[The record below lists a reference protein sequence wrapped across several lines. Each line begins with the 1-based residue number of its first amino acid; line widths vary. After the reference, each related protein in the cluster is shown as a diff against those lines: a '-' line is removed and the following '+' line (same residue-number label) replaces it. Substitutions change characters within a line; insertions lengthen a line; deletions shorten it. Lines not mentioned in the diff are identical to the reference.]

1 MITIILYDNNRFNYK
16 NFYEIPIEYYNQIK
30 VIKCNNN
37 NLYNID
43 FIANFP
49 NLIKLNASNNR
60 IKYIPFI
67 SKLEE
72 LDIYNNQ
79 LEELPPLL
87 NLKKL
92 YAFNNNLSTIPEFP
106 NLEIMDVSNNKIINL
121 VCGKNIT
128 HLYISYNNISTIKFK
143 GNLVKDIE
151 CNSNSLTNFVFAK
164 KLNNLQRIKYD
175 NNPIE
180 LIYNYS

>member
-1 MITIILYDNNRFNYK
+1 MITIILYDNNRFEFK
-16 NFYEIPIEYYNQIK
+16 TFYEIPIEYYSLIK
-30 VIKCNNN
+30 TIKCNNY

-49 NLIKLNASNNR
+49 NLIKLNASNNK
-60 IKYIPFI
+60 IKFIPFI
-67 SKLEE
+67 CKLEE

-92 YAFNNNLSTIPEFP
+92 YAFNNNLSIIPEFP
-106 NLEIMDVSNNKIINL
+106 NLEIMDVSNNKIINI
-121 VCGKNIT
+121 VCGKYIT
-128 HLYISYNNISTIKFK
+128 HLYISYNNISNIKFK

-151 CNSNSLTNFVFAK
+151 CNSNYLTNLKFTK
-164 KLNNLQRIKYD
+164 DLKNLYKFKYD

-180 LIYNYS
+180 LIYN